1 MKIFNSITD
10 FLVDR
15 NSASPIVY
23 VPTMGNLHEGH
34 VSLIKKGKELGG
46 QIITSIFINP
56 LQFNNKKDLDN
67 YPKTLNSDVQLLK
80 RSGCNYLYLP
90 DDKSILN
97 NIEKVKASK
106 KSKKLCGLSRPGH
119 FDGVVTIL
127 NKFFNQINPDIVIFG
142 KKDYQQYLIVK
153 DLINYKKFNIKL
165 IGSETI
171 RDKNGLALSSR
182 NNLLSN
188 EQKKIASELYKT
200 LQDINKKKKS
210 LSQDL
215 LDKKIDNLSSLGF
228 EVDYL
233 TLCNTETLEDC
244 YEIRSNNLLL
254 AIAAT
259 INDIR
264 LIDNII
270 LDKLS

>member
-1 MKIFNSITD
+1 
-10 FLVDR
+10 
-15 NSASPIVY
+15 
-23 VPTMGNLHEGH
+23 MGNLHEGH
-34 VSLIKKGKELGG
+34 ISLIKKGKDLGG

-67 YPKTLNSDVQLLK
+67 YPKTLNSDINLLK

>member
-34 VSLIKKGKELGG
+34 LSLIKKGKELGG

-67 YPKTLNSDVQLLK
+67 YPKTLNSDVQFLK

-106 KSKKLCGLSRPGH
+106 KSKKLCGINRPGH

-127 NKFFNQINPDIVIFG
+127 NRFFNQINPDIVIFG

-153 DLINYKKFNIKL
+153 DLINDKKFNIRL

-188 EQKKIASELYKT
+188 EQKTIASELYKT
-200 LQDINKKKKS
+200 LKDINKKKKS
-210 LSQDL
+210 LSRDL
-215 LDKKIDNLSSLGF
+215 LDKKIDDLSSLGF

-233 TLCNTETLEDC
+233 TLCNAETLEDS
-244 YEIRSNNLLL
+244 YEIGTNNLLC

-259 INDIR
+259 ISGIR

>member
-10 FLVDR
+10 FLVNR
-15 NSASPIVY
+15 SSASPIVY

-34 VSLIKKGKELGG
+34 ISLIKKGKDLGG

>member
-10 FLVDR
+10 FLVNR
-15 NSASPIVY
+15 SSASPIVY

-34 VSLIKKGKELGG
+34 ISLIKKGKDLGG

-67 YPKTLNSDVQLLK
+67 YPKTLNSDINLLK

-233 TLCNTETLEDC
+233 TLCNAETLEDS

>member
-10 FLVDR
+10 FHVDR
-15 NSASPIVY
+15 NSVSPIVY

-34 VSLIKKGKELGG
+34 LSLIKKGKELGG

-67 YPKTLNSDVQLLK
+67 YPKTPNSDIDFLK

-106 KSKKLCGLSRPGH
+106 KSKKLCGANRPGH
-119 FDGVVTIL
+119 FDGVATIL
-127 NKFFNQINPDIVIFG
+127 NRFFNQINPDIVIFG

-153 DLINYKKFNIKL
+153 DLINDKKFNIKL

-188 EQKKIASELYKT
+188 EQKKIASKLYKT

-233 TLCNTETLEDC
+233 TLCNAETLEDS

>member
-1 MKIFNSITD
+1 M
-10 FLVDR
+10 
-15 NSASPIVY
+15 
-23 VPTMGNLHEGH
+23 
-34 VSLIKKGKELGG
+34 
-46 QIITSIFINP
+46 
-56 LQFNNKKDLDN
+56 
-67 YPKTLNSDVQLLK
+67 
-80 RSGCNYLYLP
+80 P

-127 NKFFNQINPDIVIFG
+127 NRFFNQINPDIVIFG

-153 DLINYKKFNIKL
+153 DLINDKKLNIKL

-200 LQDINKKKKS
+200 LKDINKKKKS

-215 LDKKIDNLSSLGF
+215 LHKKIDYLSSLGF

-233 TLCNTETLEDC
+233 TLCNAQTLEDS